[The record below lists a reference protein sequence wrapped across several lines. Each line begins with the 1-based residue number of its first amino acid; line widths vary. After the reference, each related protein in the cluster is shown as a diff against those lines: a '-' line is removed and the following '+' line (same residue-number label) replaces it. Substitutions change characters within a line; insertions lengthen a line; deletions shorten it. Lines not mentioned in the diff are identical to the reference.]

1 MTVTQTSIGVLHYV
15 EEQVYKAQKAL
26 IAAKFNGLAL
36 TSQKFDI
43 AKEGQKP
50 AFKAMNPVAKVP
62 FLETDMGCIASS
74 NAIAR
79 YVARCRA
86 DTSLYGNS
94 FDDEGQ
100 IDTWMEFSTYEPEIP
115 LAVLVYPVLGVM
127 EAPPAAAT
135 DNAKKDV
142 AKALKTLED

>member
-15 EEQVYKAQKAL
+15 EEQIYKAQKAL

-43 AKEGQKP
+43 AKEGKKP
-50 AFKAMNPVAKVP
+50 AFLAMNPVAKVP

-86 DTSLYGNS
+86 GTS
-94 FDDEGQ
+94 FDDEGA
-100 IDTWMEFSTYEPEIP
+100 IDTWMEFSTYELEVP
-115 LAVLVYPVLGVM
+115 LVVWLYP
-127 EAPPAAAT
+127 
-135 DNAKKDV
+135 
-142 AKALKTLED
+142 